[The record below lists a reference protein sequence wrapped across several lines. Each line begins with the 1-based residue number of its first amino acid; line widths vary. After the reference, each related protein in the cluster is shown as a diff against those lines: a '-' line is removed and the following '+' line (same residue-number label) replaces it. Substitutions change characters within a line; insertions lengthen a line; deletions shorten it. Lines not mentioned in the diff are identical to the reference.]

1 MPTPLWKNTPDPAM
15 PKGKLALV
23 VGPSGAGKDTLI
35 AGARAQLAGDPN
47 FVFPR
52 REITRPADA
61 GGEDHIPISLESFAQ
76 RRADGAYALAWEAHG
91 LGYGVPAG
99 IADDLARGRTVV
111 VNVSRAVVAAARGK
125 FEFVQILNITAPPEA
140 LAARLVARARE
151 TADDI
156 SRRVARAGQFALAGD
171 DVLELVN
178 DSDVETGVSRLV
190 EALRAS

>member
-1 MPTPLWKNTPDPAM
+1 MPTPLWKNTADPAM
-15 PKGKLALV
+15 PKGRLALV

-35 AGARAQLAGDPN
+35 AGARAQLASDPD

-61 GGEDHIPISLESFAQ
+61 GGEDHIPISLETFVQ

-111 VNVSRAVVAAARGK
+111 VNVSRTVIPDARTRFPNLLVMNVTAPVAILAERLAARGR
-125 FEFVQILNITAPPEA
+125 ESADD
-140 LAARLVARARE
+140 VARRLDRSGAFVIE
-151 TADDI
+151 D
-156 SRRVARAGQFALAGD
+156 AG
-171 DVLELVN
+171 VVNVVN
-178 DSDVETGVSRLV
+178 DAGPEQGIERFVNALTG
-190 EALRAS
+190 

>member
-35 AGARAQLAGDPN
+35 AGARAQLAGDTN

-61 GGEDHIPISLESFAQ
+61 GGEDHITVSWESFAQ

-99 IADDLARGRTVV
+99 IAEDLVHGRTVV
-111 VNVSRAVVAAARGK
+111 VNVSRTVIPVARTRFPDLQIMNVTAPVRILAERLAARG
-125 FEFVQILNITAPPEA
+125 
-140 LAARLVARARE
+140 RE
-151 TADDI
+151 SADD
-156 SRRVARAGQFALAGD
+156 VAKRIDRSGAFVIEGAG
-171 DVLELVN
+171 VVNVVN
-178 DSDVETGVSRLV
+178 DGGPEQGIERFVN
-190 EALRAS
+190 ALIG

>member
-1 MPTPLWKNTPDPAM
+1 MLDPAM
-15 PKGKLALV
+15 SKGRLALV

-35 AGARAQLAGDPN
+35 AGARTQLAGDSH

-61 GGEDHIPISLESFAQ
+61 GGEDHIPLSREAFAQ

-91 LGYGVPAG
+91 LGYGVPSG
-99 IADDLARGRTVV
+99 IAEDLADGRIVV
-111 VNVSRAVVAAARGK
+111 VNVSRAVVAVAREK
-125 FEFVQILNITAPPEA
+125 YEVVQVLNITAPPET

-156 SRRVARAGQFALAGD
+156 SRRVARADEFALAGD

-178 DSDVETGVSRLV
+178 DSDVETGVRRVV

>member
-35 AGARAQLAGDPN
+35 AGARAQLAGDVN

-61 GGEDHIPISLESFAQ
+61 GGEDHITVSWESFAQ

-99 IADDLARGRTVV
+99 IAEDLVHGRTVV
-111 VNVSRAVVAAARGK
+111 VNVSRTVIPLARTRFPDLQIMNVTAPVWILAERLAARG
-125 FEFVQILNITAPPEA
+125 
-140 LAARLVARARE
+140 RE
-151 TADDI
+151 SADD
-156 SRRVARAGQFALAGD
+156 VAKRIDRSGAFVIEGAG
-171 DVLELVN
+171 VVNVVN
-178 DSDVETGVSRLV
+178 DGGPEQGIERFVN
-190 EALRAS
+190 ALIG

>member
-1 MPTPLWKNTPDPAM
+1 MLTPLWKNTPDPAM

-35 AGARAQLAGDPN
+35 AGARAQLAGDTN

-61 GGEDHIPISLESFAQ
+61 GGEDHIPVSRESFAQ

-99 IADDLARGRTVV
+99 IAEDLVHGRTVV
-111 VNVSRAVVAAARGK
+111 VNVSRTVIALARTRFPDLQIMNVTAPVRILAERLAARG
-125 FEFVQILNITAPPEA
+125 
-140 LAARLVARARE
+140 RE
-151 TADDI
+151 SADD
-156 SRRVARAGQFALAGD
+156 VAKRIDRSGAFVIEGAGVVNVANDGGPEQGIERFVNALIG
-171 DVLELVN
+171 
-178 DSDVETGVSRLV
+178 
-190 EALRAS
+190 

>member
-1 MPTPLWKNTPDPAM
+1 MLTPLWKNTPDPAM

-35 AGARAQLAGDPN
+35 AGARAQLAGDTN

-61 GGEDHIPISLESFAQ
+61 GGEDHIPVSRESFAQ

-99 IADDLARGRTVV
+99 IAEDLVHGRTVV
-111 VNVSRAVVAAARGK
+111 VNVSRTVIPLARTWFPDLQIMNVTAPVRILAERLAARG
-125 FEFVQILNITAPPEA
+125 
-140 LAARLVARARE
+140 RE
-151 TADDI
+151 GADD
-156 SRRVARAGQFALAGD
+156 VAKRLDRSGAFVIEGAG
-171 DVLELVN
+171 VVNVVN
-178 DSDVETGVSRLV
+178 DGGPEQGIERFVN
-190 EALRAS
+190 ALIG

>member
-1 MPTPLWKNTPDPAM
+1 MPTLLWKNTPDPAM

-35 AGARAQLAGDPN
+35 AGARAQLAGDTN

-61 GGEDHIPISLESFAQ
+61 GGEDHITVSWESFAQ

-99 IADDLARGRTVV
+99 IAEDLVHGRTVV
-111 VNVSRAVVAAARGK
+111 VNVSRTVIPLARTRFPDLLILNVTAPVRILAERLAARG
-125 FEFVQILNITAPPEA
+125 
-140 LAARLVARARE
+140 RE
-151 TADDI
+151 SADD
-156 SRRVARAGQFALAGD
+156 VAKRIDRSGAFVIEGAG
-171 DVLELVN
+171 VVNVVN
-178 DSDVETGVSRLV
+178 DGGPEQGIERFVN
-190 EALRAS
+190 ALIG

>member
-1 MPTPLWKNTPDPAM
+1 MLTPLWKNTPDPAM

-35 AGARAQLAGDPN
+35 AGARAQLAGDTN

-61 GGEDHIPISLESFAQ
+61 GGEDHIPVSRESFAQ

-99 IADDLARGRTVV
+99 IAEDLVHGRTVV
-111 VNVSRAVVAAARGK
+111 VNVSRTVIPLARTWFPDLQIMNVTAPVRILAERLAARGR
-125 FEFVQILNITAPPEA
+125 ESADD
-140 LAARLVARARE
+140 VARRLDRSGAFVIE
-151 TADDI
+151 G
-156 SRRVARAGQFALAGD
+156 AG
-171 DVLELVN
+171 VVNVVN
-178 DSDVETGVSRLV
+178 DGGPEQGIERFVN
-190 EALRAS
+190 ALIG

>member
-61 GGEDHIPISLESFAQ
+61 GGEDHITVSWDSFAQ

-111 VNVSRAVVAAARGK
+111 VNVSRTVIPDARTRFPNLQVMNVTAPVAILAERLAARGR
-125 FEFVQILNITAPPEA
+125 ESADD
-140 LAARLVARARE
+140 VARRLDRSGAFVI
-151 TADDI
+151 DD
-156 SRRVARAGQFALAGD
+156 AG
-171 DVLELVN
+171 VVNVVN
-178 DSDVETGVSRLV
+178 DAGPEQGIERFVNALTG
-190 EALRAS
+190 